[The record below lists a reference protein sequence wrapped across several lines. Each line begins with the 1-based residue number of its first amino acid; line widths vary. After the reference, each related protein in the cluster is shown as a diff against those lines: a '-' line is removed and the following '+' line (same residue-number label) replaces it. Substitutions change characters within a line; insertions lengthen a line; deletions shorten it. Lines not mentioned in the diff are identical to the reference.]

1 MAPKLKAVPLDGGIR
16 PLSGTQY
23 RQYRDLV
30 HGEAGIFLSPVK
42 KALIAGRLARRVRQ
56 LGMTSYGAY
65 FDYATAKENPE
76 EKVRLINAICTHET
90 HFFREPKQFDLMER
104 QLIPEWQAQA
114 EAGRRQRHIR
124 VWSAACS
131 SGEEPYSLAML
142 LLTHFPPASGWSVE
156 ILATDLSTAVLDK
169 ARAGVWKRQK
179 ADEIPKRYLRRYML
193 KGVGDRKGEMAAG
206 PEIRSVIRFAQLNL
220 SSRSYSVSGAFDL
233 ILCRNVLI
241 YFSSE
246 SRPAVIGRLLDRL
259 VPGGCLFLGHAES
272 LAKSMAGLRS
282 MGPMAYR
289 LTGPHRPEAARLQPA
304 LQVAGG

>member
-1 MAPKLKAVPLDGGIR
+1 MASTDRVAPVGGGIR
-16 PLSGTQY
+16 ALSGREY

-30 HGEAGIFLSPVK
+30 GRETGIFLSPAK
-42 KALIAGRLARRVRQ
+42 KALIAGRLARRLRQ

-65 FDYATAKENPE
+65 FEHATAKGNVE

-90 HFFREPKQFDLMER
+90 HFFREPKQFDLLER
-104 QLIPEWQAQA
+104 QLVPEWRAQA

-142 LLTHFPPASGWSVE
+142 LLTQFPPSSGWSVE

-169 ARAGVWKRQK
+169 ARAGIWKREK
-179 ADEIPKRYLRRYML
+179 ADEIPKRYLRQYML
-193 KGVGDRKGEMAAG
+193 KGVGARQGEMAAG

-220 SSRSYSVSGAFDL
+220 NATSYPAGDSYDL

-241 YFSSE
+241 YFSPD
-246 SRPAVIGRLLDRL
+246 SRPKVIGRLLDRL
-259 VPGGCLFLGHAES
+259 VPGGFLFLGHAES
-272 LAKSMAGLRS
+272 LAQGMPGLRS
-282 MGPMAYR
+282 VGPMAYR
-289 LTGPHRPEAARLQPA
+289 WADPNQPGAAPLQPA
-304 LQVAGG
+304 RQVAGG

>member
-1 MAPKLKAVPLDGGIR
+1 MTPTDRVAPVGGGIR
-16 PLSGTQY
+16 PLSEREY

-30 HGEAGIFLSPVK
+30 GREAGISLSPAK
-42 KALIAGRLARRVRQ
+42 KALIAGRLARRLRQ

-65 FDYATAKENPE
+65 FEHATAKQNPE

-90 HFFREPKQFDLMER
+90 HFFREPKQFDLLER
-104 QLIPEWQAQA
+104 LLVPEWRAQA

-142 LLTHFPPASGWSVE
+142 LLTHFPPSSGWSLE
-156 ILATDLSTAVLDK
+156 ILATDLSTSVLDK
-169 ARAGVWKRQK
+169 ARAGIWKREK
-179 ADEIPKRYLRRYML
+179 ADEIPKRYLRPYML
-193 KGVGDRKGEMAAG
+193 KGVGARKGEMAAG
-206 PEIRSVIRFAQLNL
+206 PEIRSVVRFAQLNL
-220 SSRSYSVSGAFDL
+220 NAPSYAVGDSYDL

-241 YFSSE
+241 YFSPD

-272 LAKSMAGLRS
+272 LAKGVPGLHS
-282 MGPMAYR
+282 VGPMAYR
-289 LTGPHRPEAARLQPA
+289 WTRPGAAPLQPS
-304 LQVAGG
+304 LRVAGG